1 MTLFGN
7 VEDCFKPAL
16 NKTPLASLRNID
28 YIYVINLDERPEKF
42 KQTYDQLIAWCI
54 QPYRFSAVNGWKL
67 SLEEI
72 NNVGVSYE
80 PWMKKNL
87 WGTCYLDE
95 NSDQPTYEIMKTK
108 GRNYFTFEMSKG
120 AIGITLSHLSVLQD
134 AYDSSYERIWV
145 MEDDIY
151 IPQGQDPNEICDL
164 IDDLNNLVGCDG
176 WDILFTDPDTKG
188 PDGKHIPCCSCAL
201 RPNVDPDIPSKFAL
215 KKDLNETF
223 MQIGARYGAYS
234 MIVNRS
240 GMEKILNFIKKNKI
254 FLPYD
259 LEYVWPDNIRL
270 FSIKR
275 DIVSTLPGA
284 MTDNA
289 YPGYKR
295 KSP

>member
-1 MTLFGN
+1 MTLLGN
-7 VEDCFKPAL
+7 IEDCLKPAL
-16 NKTPLASLRNID
+16 NKTSSATLRNID

-42 KQTYDQLIAWCI
+42 KQTLDQLNAWGI
-54 QPYRFSAVNGWKL
+54 EPYRFSAVNGWKL

-72 NNVGVSYE
+72 NQVGVAYE

-87 WGTCYLDE
+87 WGTCYLKRN
-95 NSDQPTYEIMKTK
+95 NSQPSYEIMRVE
-108 GRNYFTFEMSKG
+108 GRNYFTFGMSKG
-120 AIGITLSHLSVLQD
+120 AIGIALSHLSVLQD
-134 AYDSSYERIWV
+134 AYDSGYKRIWV
-145 MEDDIY
+145 MEDDIQ
-151 IPQGQDPNEICDL
+151 IPEGQNPNEICDL
-164 IDDLNNLVGCDG
+164 IDDLNDLIGQDG
-176 WDILFTDPDTKG
+176 WDILFTDPDSKRA
-188 PDGKHIPCCSCAL
+188 DGKPIPCYSCAL
-201 RPNVDPDIPSKFAL
+201 RPNVDPNDPNKFAL
-215 KKDLNETF
+215 KQDLNETF
-223 MQIGARYGAYS
+223 IQIGARYGSYS

-275 DIVSTLPGA
+275 DIVSTLPNA

-295 KSP
+295 RSH